1 MGKHRKKEIGLIIRK
16 QKSGKLYEDE
26 VMRMTSSFCFP
37 GDCPLRLLQYSK
49 PPCVPSACSS
59 GSFALPLSAAFKG
72 ASVVRSATLTL
83 RTMKCISLTALNLTA
98 INLEHL
104 FNWCRFIRFTHF
116 FELTLQP
123 LWDVF
128 FH

>member
-59 GSFALPLSAAFKG
+59 GSFALPLSAAFNG
-72 ASVVRSATLTL
+72 VICREVCHTHSSYYEMHLTNS
-83 RTMKCISLTALNLTA
+83 TQSYGN
-98 INLEHL
+98 
-104 FNWCRFIRFTHF
+104 
-116 FELTLQP
+116 
-123 LWDVF
+123 
-128 FH
+128 

>member
-72 ASVVRSATLTL
+72 VICREVCHTHSSYYEMHLTNSAQ
-83 RTMKCISLTALNLTA
+83 SYGN
-98 INLEHL
+98 
-104 FNWCRFIRFTHF
+104 
-116 FELTLQP
+116 
-123 LWDVF
+123 
-128 FH
+128 